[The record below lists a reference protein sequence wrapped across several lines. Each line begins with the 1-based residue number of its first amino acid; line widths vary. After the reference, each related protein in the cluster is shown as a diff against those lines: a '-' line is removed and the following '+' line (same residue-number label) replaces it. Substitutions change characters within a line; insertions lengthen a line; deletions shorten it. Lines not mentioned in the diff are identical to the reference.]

1 MDGTGGLAGTTPF
14 DADTIPLVVFLGEI
28 LARASLAF
36 CHSGFSSDDGSDFLT
51 PGGSGGLSPGTGG
64 WELY

>member
-1 MDGTGGLAGTTPF
+1 MPV

-28 LARASLAF
+28 LAKASLAF
-36 CHSGFSSDDGSDFLT
+36 FHSGFSSDDGSDLLM
-51 PGGSGGLSPGTGG
+51 PGGEGGLSPGTGG

>member
-1 MDGTGGLAGTTPF
+1 MPV

-28 LARASLAF
+28 LAKASLAF
-36 CHSGFSSDDGSDFLT
+36 FHSGFSSDDGSDLLA
-51 PGGSGGLSPGTGG
+51 PGGEGGLSPGTGG